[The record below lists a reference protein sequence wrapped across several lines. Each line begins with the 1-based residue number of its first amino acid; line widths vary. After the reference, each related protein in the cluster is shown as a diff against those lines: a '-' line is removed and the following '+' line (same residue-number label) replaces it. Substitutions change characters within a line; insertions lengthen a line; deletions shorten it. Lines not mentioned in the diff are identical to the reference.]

1 MMCALLKTVLLNA
14 SVMAVITDVCDALIY
29 LCLWNHSHFIKIDCF
44 FFFFFLIAK
53 YIHLLIPL
61 GG

>member
-29 LCLWNHSHFIKIDCF
+29 LCLWNHGHFIKIDCF
-44 FFFFFLIAK
+44 FLFSNS
-53 YIHLLIPL
+53 
-61 GG
+61 

>member
-14 SVMAVITDVCDALIY
+14 SVMAVITDVCDTLIS
-29 LCLWNHSHFIKIDCF
+29 LCLWNHNHYLKIDCF
-44 FFFFFLIAK
+44 VYFRMAK
-53 YIHLLIPL
+53 YIRLLIPL